1 MKPCPFGWIAQITP
15 VLAGV
20 FLFAHAGF
28 PAAGGADWPQF
39 LGPHR
44 DGTTTETVGVP
55 SSPDGP
61 KRRWKLDAGSGFSG
75 PVVRAGRTYLFDRLG
90 DEERVRCLS
99 LTNGTLLWEH
109 RAPTAYVDNF
119 GFDNGPRGTPATTT
133 NRLVVFG
140 AEARLT
146 CLNLADGKPVWTV
159 EAGRDLGADRG
170 FFGPAC
176 SPLILSNR
184 VFLNLGNQAGGG
196 VSAFDLGTGK
206 LLWKTTDHEAGYAA
220 PVPGPALT
228 AGGPPTALFFTREG
242 LVQTSLDGEVLVTQ
256 RWRSRQS
263 ASVNAASPLV
273 RSNEVFLTTSYDTGG
288 VLLRLNGRTA
298 TEVWSNDEALSAHYA
313 TPVRREGVLYGFHGR
328 QERGPEFRCV
338 EWSTGK
344 VRWSA
349 DDLGAGTV
357 ILAGDRLVLLLE
369 SGELL
374 IAAADPRSFRQLSR
388 SQVLGKGTRAPFA
401 LAEGTLVARDTRNL
415 YCFEVNPQ

>member
-1 MKPCPFGWIAQITP
+1 MKPCSLGWFARITP

-20 FLFAHAGF
+20 FLFAPAWF
-28 PAAGGADWPQF
+28 PLARGADWPQF

-44 DGTTTETVGVP
+44 DGTTPEAVAVP
-55 SSPDGP
+55 WSSDGP
-61 KRRWKLDAGSGFSG
+61 KRRWKVDAGSGFSG
-75 PVVRAGRTYLFDRLG
+75 PIVRAGRAYLFDRLA
-90 DEERVRCLS
+90 DEERVRCLN
-99 LTNGTLLWEH
+99 LTTGTVLWEH

-146 CLNLADGKPVWTV
+146 CLDLADGKPVWTV
-159 EAGRDLGADRG
+159 EAGRTLGADRG

-184 VFLNLGNQAGGG
+184 VFLNLGNQEGGG
-196 VSAFDLGTGK
+196 VAAFDLATGQ
-206 LLWKTTDHEAGYAA
+206 LLWKATDHEAGYAA

-228 AGGPPTALFFTREG
+228 AEGPPTALFFTREG
-242 LVQTSLDGEVLVTQ
+242 LVQTSLAGDVLVTQ
-256 RWRSRQS
+256 RWRSRQN

-288 VLLRLNGRTA
+288 LLLRLNGRTV
-298 TEVWSNDEALSAHYA
+298 TEIWSNDEALSAHYA
-313 TPVRREGVLYGFHGR
+313 TPVQRDGFLYGFHGR

-349 DDLGAGTV
+349 ENLGAGTV
-357 ILAGDRLVLLLE
+357 ALAGDRLVLLLE

-374 IAAADPRSFRQLSR
+374 VAAADPRSFRQLAR

-401 LAEGTLVARDTRNL
+401 VAEGTVVARDTRNL
-415 YCFEVNPQ
+415 YCFEVSPK

>member
-1 MKPCPFGWIAQITP
+1 MKLGLSGCFARITP

-20 FLFAHAGF
+20 FLFASPPLS
-28 PAAGGADWPQF
+28 PATGADWPQF
-39 LGPHR
+39 LGPAR
-44 DGTTTETVGVP
+44 DGTTTETVAIPV
-55 SSPDGP
+55 SSEGP
-61 KRRWKLDAGSGFSG
+61 PRRWKVEAGSGFSG
-75 PVVRAGRTYLFDRLG
+75 PVVRSGRAYLFDRMA
-90 DEERVRCLS
+90 DEERVRCLD
-99 LTNGTLLWEH
+99 LTSGRLVWEH

-133 NRLVVFG
+133 NRMVVFG

-159 EAGRDLGADRG
+159 ETGRELGADRG

-184 VFLNLGNQAGGG
+184 VLLNLGNQDGGG
-196 VSAFDLGTGK
+196 VAAFDLTSGK
-206 LLWKTTDHEAGYAA
+206 LLWKATDHEAGYAA
-220 PVPGPALT
+220 PVPGPAL
-228 AGGPPTALFFTREG
+228 APGGPPTALFFTREG
-242 LVQTSLDGEVLVTQ
+242 LVQTTLDGEVQLTQ

-288 VLLRLNGRTA
+288 LLLRLTGRTA
-298 TEVWSNDEALSAHYA
+298 TEAWSNDEALSAHYA
-313 TPVRREGVLYGFHGR
+313 TPVRREEFLYGFHGR
-328 QERGPEFRCV
+328 QERGTEFRCV

-349 DDLGAGTV
+349 DGLGAGTV
-357 ILAGDRLVLLLE
+357 ALAGDQLVLLLE

-374 IAAADPRSFRQLSR
+374 VAAADPRSFRQLAR
-388 SQVLGKGTRAPFA
+388 AQVMGKGTRAPFA
-401 LAEGTLVARDTRNL
+401 VAEGTVVARDTRNL
-415 YCFEVNPQ
+415 YCFEVGSK